1 MLLWERP
8 PVVLS
13 STERSTVLTTTDCLQ
28 QFCVTN
34 YECIY
39 RDLDGEDRF
48 TVVLLSEVVSHV
60 GDDHLSLEMVLEP
73 RQSRRLS
80 LLNDS
85 IHHADG
91 QLAEGSIALCEE
103 QAYAYGARHCWPPPS
118 SAAGAVWPHDNAS
131 AVPLFL
137 LPELFCGFPRRD
149 EEGPTFYPVACSP
162 QAWAK
167 RRPICSFIAA
177 SMTWVSW

>member
-1 MLLWERP
+1 MSRLQVLLWERP

-13 STERSTVLTTTDCLQ
+13 SAERSTVLTTTDCLQ

-73 RQSRRLS
+73 HQSRRLS

-91 QLAEGSIALCEE
+91 QLAEGSIALCEV
-103 QAYAYGARHCWPPPS
+103 QAYAYGARHLLAPTIFSGWGRLAPRQRQRRAVVP
-118 SAAGAVWPHDNAS
+118 AAGAVLRLFAPRGGGAHVLPGGLQS
-131 AVPLFL
+131 AGLG
-137 LPELFCGFPRRD
+137 E
-149 EEGPTFYPVACSP
+149 
-162 QAWAK
+162 
-167 RRPICSFIAA
+167 
-177 SMTWVSW
+177 WVCW